1 MSLSSGDVKQARK
14 AARRWYA
21 EPALWA
27 VLGVL
32 LALFAVLDRPLAV
45 GDGLAYLIWLDSIAL
60 DGDLDLS
67 NQAEKFGAVNTYHIY
82 RNPNTGRWASAFPL
96 GVAILL
102 TPFYWLGA
110 LLDKLPAFRI
120 NDAHFLGIQ
129 GVPYAYTLCA
139 MLGANVYALITAA
152 LGYRMIRRFISPWA
166 AAAAALAV
174 FAGTPLLF
182 YSTVDP
188 INSHIA
194 GAFAATLVLSLWL
207 PARGRLRRPTPCG
220 GTVSAATWRQ
230 ALPWLWVG
238 LAVGLTAL
246 SRWQIAL
253 IAAPIGVELL
263 ARRRWREAI
272 LLVLGFCLLAWVI
285 PYSWWQMYG
294 KLALI
299 PATEGDT
306 SAVLIGPVNTLKVLF
321 SPIAGLFPWSPLTAV
336 ALLGLV
342 PLFKRDG
349 PLAVSLLVMV
359 ILEALV
365 NGMVKNW
372 WAGIGF
378 GMRRM
383 AELYPVYLVGLAE
396 LVEAAREP
404 SFLATTFGRSQPVR
418 RALSGLVWA
427 AVAVCTA
434 YGLAL
439 IVARM
444 SFTWTNPWGLA
455 RDTPLK
461 ELRYAFAQDK
471 RYLIWPVI
479 KDHVGFWAWKKPGP

>member
-1 MSLSSGDVKQARK
+1 ML
-14 AARRWYA
+14 
-21 EPALWA
+21 
-27 VLGVL
+27 L
-32 LALFAVLDRPLAV
+32 LALVLLIVLSRPLAV

-67 NQAEKFGAVNTYHIY
+67 NQAEKFAAVNTYHIY
-82 RNPNTGRWASAFPL
+82 LNPNTGRWASAFPL
-96 GVAILL
+96 GIALLL

-110 LLDKLPAFRI
+110 LLDKLPAFRV

-129 GVPYAYTLCA
+129 GVPYAYSLCA
-139 MLGANVYALITAA
+139 MIGVNLYALLTLA
-152 LGYRMIRRFISPWA
+152 LGYRIVRGTGGLGPWGA
-166 AAAAALAV
+166 AAATLATLV
-174 FAGTPLLF
+174 GTPLLF

-194 GAFAATLVLSLWL
+194 GALAATLVLWLWL
-207 PARGRLRRPTPCG
+207 RARGRTP
-220 GTVSAATWRQ
+220 ATNWRQ

-246 SRWQIAL
+246 SRWQVAL

-263 ARRRWREAI
+263 WRRQGWRHRWREVA
-272 LLVLGFCLLAWVI
+272 LLVLGFCLLAWLI

-299 PATEGDT
+299 PSAEGDQNL
-306 SAVLIGPVNTLKVLF
+306 AIGAPVHTLRVLF
-321 SPIAGLFPWSPLTAV
+321 SPISGLFPWSPLAAL
-336 ALLGLV
+336 ALLGL
-342 PLFKRDG
+342 G
-349 PLAVSLLVMV
+349 PLARRDRSLSASLLAMF
-359 ILEALV
+359 LLQALV
-365 NGMVKNW
+365 NGAVVDW
-372 WAGIGF
+372 WAGVGF

-383 AELYPVYLVGLAE
+383 AELYPVYLLCLVGLLGAVRTAGMATRPTRWVRVLVGLAW
-396 LVEAAREP
+396 VAAGIC
-404 SFLATTFGRSQPVR
+404 A
-418 RALSGLVWA
+418 
-427 AVAVCTA
+427 A

-439 IVARM
+439 VVARM

-461 ELRYAFAQDK
+461 ELRYAFSPEK
-471 RYLIWPVI
+471 RYLIWPVL

>member
-1 MSLSSGDVKQARK
+1 MSTNSHAIAEKEPRHATPAQQRQ
-14 AARRWYA
+14 WYA
-21 EPALWA
+21 EPALWVA
-27 VLGVL
+27 FVVLIG
-32 LALFAVLDRPLAV
+32 LFVALDRPLAV

-67 NQAEKFGAVNTYHIY
+67 NQAEKFAAVNTYHIY
-82 RNPNTGRWASAFPL
+82 HNPHTGRWASAFPL
-96 GVAILL
+96 GIAILL

-110 LLDKLPAFRI
+110 LLDKLPAFRV

-139 MLGANVYALITAA
+139 MLGVNLYALLTAA
-152 LGYRMIRRFISPWA
+152 LGYRLARRFLGPWA
-166 AAAAALAV
+166 AAAAVLATFV
-174 FAGTPLLF
+174 GTPLLF

-207 PARGRLRRPTPCG
+207 PARKRAG
-220 GTVSAATWRQ
+220 AASWRD

-238 LAVGLTAL
+238 LTVGLTAL
-246 SRWQIAL
+246 GRWQIAL
-253 IAAPIGVELL
+253 IALPIGIELL
-263 ARRRWREAI
+263 IRRQLRKAV
-272 LLVLGFCLLAWVI
+272 LLVAGFCLLVWVI

-321 SPIAGLFPWSPLTAV
+321 SPIAGLFPWSPLA
-336 ALLGLV
+336 ALALVGLW
-342 PLFKRDG
+342 
-349 PLAVSLLVMV
+349 PLAKKDWPLAASLLAMV
-359 ILEALV
+359 VLQALV
-365 NGMVKNW
+365 NGMVRNW

-383 AELYPVYLVGLAE
+383 AELYPVYLVCLAALVRGVASSPWLRGE
-396 LVEAAREP
+396 LGW
-404 SFLATTFGRSQPVR
+404 GRVLVG
-418 RALSGLVWA
+418 AVWA
-427 AVAVCTA
+427 ATA
-434 YGLAL
+434 ALALYGLAL
-439 IVARM
+439 VFARM

-461 ELRYAFAQDK
+461 ELRYAFAPDK
-471 RYLIWPVI
+471 RYLLWPVI
-479 KDHVGFWAWKKPGP
+479 KDHVGIWAWKKPGP